1 MIKTVR
7 EDGLW
12 VTIDA
17 MADWREFVEA
27 TRGRNPIPLLVK
39 AVALLGDV
47 RGEAVDL
54 GCGAG
59 TDAKYLAENGFQVTA
74 VDISESAVK
83 QTKVNCAG
91 LSVVVIQ
98 TDIAKFSI
106 APDKYNLIMIW
117 NTLPFLKKE
126 DARQVLINIRHGLKS
141 GGLLVFGVFGP
152 EDDWAK
158 DHSGMS
164 FWTEAELKE
173 LLPGMEFVELVESKK
188 EGPAAV
194 GGNKFWHKIQGIVKK
209 L

>member
-1 MIKTVR
+1 M
-7 EDGLW
+7 
-12 VTIDA
+12 

-47 RGEAVDL
+47 RGEAMDL

-59 TDAKYLAENGFQVTA
+59 VDAKYLAESGFQVTA
-74 VDISESAVK
+74 VDVSQSIVQ
-83 QTKVNCAG
+83 QTRANCAG
-91 LSVVVIQ
+91 LPVAAIQ
-98 TDIAKFSI
+98 TDIAKFNI
-106 APDKYNLIMIW
+106 PPDTYNLIMVW

-126 DARQVLINIRHGLKS
+126 DVRRVLINIRHGLKS

-158 DHSGMS
+158 DHSEMS

-173 LLPGMEFVELVESKK
+173 TLPGMESVELVESKK

-194 GGNKFWHKIQGIVKK
+194 GGSKFWHKIQGIVRK